1 LRHDTPAAR
10 REAISAGFTVFL
22 GRPRHFFLELPICPT
37 DQPAGARVG
46 NIGAGSRV
54 EHYEMAGYT
63 TAINLA
69 KQLGNSE
76 IVSLLSQTLNEE
88 EAADKKLRKIGQQL

>member
-1 LRHDTPAAR
+1 MHAEVLEEDGD
-10 REAISAGFTVFL
+10 ENVLDL
-22 GRPRHFFLELPICPT
+22 GI
-37 DQPAGARVG
+37 
-46 NIGAGSRV
+46 IGAGSRV

-76 IVSLLSQTLNEE
+76 VASLLSDSLNEE
-88 EAADKKLRKIGQQL
+88 EAADEKLPKIGQQLLRQAPVNATNQENRKKMSASGN